1 MKQQLDENS
10 IQALVGYRLQR
21 AKETLHEAD
30 ILIGEDCFNAA
41 INRLYYACF
50 YAVSALLVKNKI
62 TAHTH
67 QGVKQMF
74 GLYFVATDKVNNEY
88 ARFYSQLFN
97 DRISGDY
104 DDFLFFDK
112 QMLLTIRPQA
122 DAFVACIEG
131 LLKD

>member
-21 AKETLHEAD
+21 AKETLREAD
-30 ILIGEDCFNAA
+30 ILSGQECFNAA

-50 YAVSALLVKNKI
+50 YAISALLVKNKI

-74 GLYFVATDKVNNEY
+74 RLHFVATGKVSNEY
-88 ARFYSQLFN
+88 VRFYSQLFN
-97 DRISGDY
+97 DRVSGDY
-104 DDFLFFDK
+104 DDFLFLYEK
-112 QMLLTIRPQA
+112 MLQAIRP
-122 DAFVACIEG
+122 
-131 LLKD
+131 